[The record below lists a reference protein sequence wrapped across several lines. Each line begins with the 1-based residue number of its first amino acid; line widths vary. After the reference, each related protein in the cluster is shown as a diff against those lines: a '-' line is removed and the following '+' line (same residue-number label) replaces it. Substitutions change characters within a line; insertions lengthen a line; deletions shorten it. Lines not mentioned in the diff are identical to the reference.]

1 MYFKRL
7 NKIHIAYHKI
17 IIINY
22 INYMHLMKYK
32 KLLLFIVFNILC
44 SLLVKYCIDHI
55 DDGCQEKKM
64 LCFIQQNSTNNT
76 FENGKICKYNGRYNP
91 EYPYV
96 ICYNYNNQECPRLNC
111 INEYYTW
118 SILILICMYIIQLF
132 ILLNI
137 ASRFFTFNKNLK
149 NE

>member
-1 MYFKRL
+1 MY
-7 NKIHIAYHKI
+7 
-17 IIINY
+17 
-22 INYMHLMKYK
+22 LMKYK
-32 KLLLFIVFNILC
+32 KLFLFIVFNILC
-44 SLLVKYCIDHI
+44 SLLIKHCIDHV

-64 LCFIQQNSTNNT
+64 RCFIQQNSTNHT
-76 FENGKICKYNGRYNP
+76 VISYTTEGSKICDYNGHYNP

-96 ICYNYNNQECPRLNC
+96 LCYNYNNQECPRLNC

-137 ASRFFTFNKNLK
+137 ASRFFTFKKNLK
-149 NE
+149 NK